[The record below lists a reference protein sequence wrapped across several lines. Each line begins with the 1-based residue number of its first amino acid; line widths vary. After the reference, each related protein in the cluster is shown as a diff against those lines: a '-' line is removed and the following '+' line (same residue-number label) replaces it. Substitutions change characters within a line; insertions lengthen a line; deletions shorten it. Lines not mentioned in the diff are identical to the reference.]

1 LTFLKG
7 CKIMLAMYDVIIV
20 GGGAS
25 GLACALTLASSR
37 SRGWSWAEGRTYL
50 VFDTGESDLHKAYL
64 KNVPGVQ
71 PMTGTQLLEVIK
83 EQIKDWGGVEF
94 SNEKVVEIKKDGEVY
109 KVYTETGK
117 EYSAKYVVL
126 AGGFKEFSIKGLELE
141 VVENPKS
148 PKPGRVMIKHKDFEA
163 MPNLFVVGTLAGLS
177 SHFTSCAGSGVEV
190 AIEILSRMA
199 GKRIVIHDVPQD

>member
-1 LTFLKG
+1 
-7 CKIMLAMYDVIIV
+7 MYDVIIV

-37 SRGWSWAEGRTYL
+37 GRGWSWAEGRTYL
-50 VFDTGESDLHKAYL
+50 VFDRGESDLHKAYL

-71 PMTGTQLLEVIK
+71 PMTGTQLLEVIR

-94 SNEKVVEIKKDGEVY
+94 SEEKVVEIKKEGEIY
-109 KVYTETGK
+109 KVYTEEGK

-148 PKPGRVMIKHKDFEA
+148 PKPGRVMIKHKDFEV

>member
-1 LTFLKG
+1 
-7 CKIMLAMYDVIIV
+7 MLAMYDVIIV

-37 SRGWSWAEGRTYL
+37 GRGWSWAEGRTYL

-148 PKPGRVMIKHKDFEA
+148 PKPGRVMIKHKDFEV

>member
-1 LTFLKG
+1 
-7 CKIMLAMYDVIIV
+7 MYDVIIV

-37 SRGWSWAEGRTYL
+37 GRNWDWAEGRTYL

-64 KNVPGVQ
+64 KNVPGIQ
-71 PMTGTQLLEVIK
+71 PITGTQLLEVIR

-94 SNEKVVEIKKDGEVY
+94 SEEKVVEIKKEGEIY
-109 KVYTETGK
+109 KVYTEVGK

-148 PKPGRVMIKHKDFEA
+148 PKLGRVMIKHKDFEA

>member
-1 LTFLKG
+1 
-7 CKIMLAMYDVIIV
+7 MYDVIIV

-25 GLACALTLASSR
+25 GLACALTLTSSR
-37 SRGWSWAEGRTYL
+37 GRNWDWAEGRTYL

-71 PMTGTQLLEVIK
+71 PMTGTQLLEVMR

-94 SNEKVVEIKKDGEVY
+94 SNERVVEIKKDGEVY

-117 EYSAKYVVL
+117 EYGAKYVVL

-148 PKPGRVMIKHKDFEA
+148 PKPGRVMIKHRDFEV

>member
-1 LTFLKG
+1 
-7 CKIMLAMYDVIIV
+7 MYDVIIV

-37 SRGWSWAEGRTYL
+37 GRNWDWAEGRTYL
-50 VFDTGESDLHKAYL
+50 VFDRGESDLNKAYL

-71 PMTGTQLLEVIK
+71 PMPGTQLLEVIK

-94 SNEKVVEIKKDGEVY
+94 SEEKVVEIKKEGEIY
-109 KVYTETGK
+109 KVYTEEGK

>member
-1 LTFLKG
+1 
-7 CKIMLAMYDVIIV
+7 MYDVIIV

-37 SRGWSWAEGRTYL
+37 GRGWSWAEGRTYL

-71 PMTGTQLLEVIK
+71 PMTGTQLLEVIR
-83 EQIKDWGGVEF
+83 EQIKNWGGVEF

>member
-1 LTFLKG
+1 
-7 CKIMLAMYDVIIV
+7 MYDVIIV

-37 SRGWSWAEGRTYL
+37 GRNWNWAEGRTYL
-50 VFDTGESDLHKAYL
+50 VFDRGESDLHKAYL
-64 KNVPGVQ
+64 KNVPGIQ
-71 PMTGTQLLEVIK
+71 PITGTQLLEVIK

-94 SNEKVVEIKKDGEVY
+94 SEEKVVEIKKEGEIY
-109 KVYTETGK
+109 KVYTEEGK

>member
-1 LTFLKG
+1 
-7 CKIMLAMYDVIIV
+7 MLAMYDVIIV

-37 SRGWSWAEGRTYL
+37 GRGWNWAEGKTYL

-71 PMTGTQLLEVIK
+71 PMTGTQLLEVIR

>member
-1 LTFLKG
+1 
-7 CKIMLAMYDVIIV
+7 MYDVIIV

-37 SRGWSWAEGRTYL
+37 GRGWSWAEGRTYL
-50 VFDTGESDLHKAYL
+50 VFDRGESDLNKAYL
-64 KNVPGVQ
+64 KNVPGIQ
-71 PMTGTQLLEVIK
+71 PITGTQLLEVIR

-94 SNEKVVEIKKDGEVY
+94 SEEKVVEIKKEEEVY
-109 KVYTETGK
+109 KVYTEAGK

-148 PKPGRVMIKHKDFEA
+148 PKPGRVMIKHKDFEV

>member
-1 LTFLKG
+1 MLT
-7 CKIMLAMYDVIIV
+7 MYDVIIV

-37 SRGWSWAEGRTYL
+37 GRGWSWAEGRTYL

-71 PMTGTQLLEVIK
+71 PMTGTQLLEVIR

-109 KVYTETGK
+109 KVYTEAGK

-148 PKPGRVMIKHKDFEA
+148 PKLGRVMIKHKDFEA

>member
-1 LTFLKG
+1 
-7 CKIMLAMYDVIIV
+7 MLAMYDVIIV

-37 SRGWSWAEGRTYL
+37 GRGWSWAEGRTYL

-71 PMTGTQLLEVIK
+71 PMTGTQLLEVIR

-109 KVYTETGK
+109 KVYTEAGK

>member
-1 LTFLKG
+1 
-7 CKIMLAMYDVIIV
+7 MYDVIIV

-37 SRGWSWAEGRTYL
+37 GRGWSWAEGRTYL

-71 PMTGTQLLEVIK
+71 PMTGTRLLEVIR

-109 KVYTETGK
+109 KVYTEAGK

-148 PKPGRVMIKHKDFEA
+148 PKLGRVMIKHKDFEA

>member
-1 LTFLKG
+1 
-7 CKIMLAMYDVIIV
+7 MYDVIIV

-37 SRGWSWAEGRTYL
+37 GRNWNWAEGRTYL

-71 PMTGTQLLEVIK
+71 PIAGTQLLEVIR

-94 SNEKVVEIKKDGEVY
+94 SEEKVVEIKKEGEIY
-109 KVYTETGK
+109 KVYTEEGK

-141 VVENPKS
+141 VVGNPKS
-148 PKPGRVMIKHKDFEA
+148 PKPGRVMIKHKDFEV

>member
-1 LTFLKG
+1 
-7 CKIMLAMYDVIIV
+7 MYDVIIV

-37 SRGWSWAEGRTYL
+37 GRGWNWAEGKTYL

-71 PMTGTQLLEVIK
+71 PITGTQLLEVIR

-109 KVYTETGK
+109 KVYTEEGK

-148 PKPGRVMIKHKDFEA
+148 PKPGRVMIKHRDFEA

>member
-1 LTFLKG
+1 
-7 CKIMLAMYDVIIV
+7 MYDVIIV

-37 SRGWSWAEGRTYL
+37 GRGWNWAEGRTYL
-50 VFDTGESDLHKAYL
+50 VFDRGESDLHRAYL

-71 PMTGTQLLEVIK
+71 PIAGTQLLEVIR

-94 SNEKVVEIKKDGEVY
+94 SEEKVVEIKKEGEIY
-109 KVYTETGK
+109 KVYTEEGK

-141 VVENPKS
+141 VAENPKS
-148 PKPGRVMIKHKDFEA
+148 PKPGRVMIKHKDFEV

>member
-1 LTFLKG
+1 
-7 CKIMLAMYDVIIV
+7 MYDVIIV

-37 SRGWSWAEGRTYL
+37 GRGWSWAEGRTYL
-50 VFDTGESDLHKAYL
+50 VFDTGGSDLHKAYL

-71 PMTGTQLLEVIK
+71 PIAGTQLLEVIK
-83 EQIKDWGGVEF
+83 EQIKNWGGVEF
-94 SNEKVVEIKKDGEVY
+94 SEEKVVEIKKEGEIY
-109 KVYTETGK
+109 KVYTEEGK

>member
-1 LTFLKG
+1 
-7 CKIMLAMYDVIIV
+7 MYDVIIV

-37 SRGWSWAEGRTYL
+37 GRGWSWAEGRTYL

-71 PMTGTQLLEVIK
+71 PMTGTQLLEVIRK
-83 EQIKDWGGVEF
+83 QIKDWGGVEF

-117 EYSAKYVVL
+117 EYGAKYLVL

-148 PKPGRVMIKHKDFEA
+148 PKPGRVMIKHRDFEA

-199 GKRIVIHDVPQD
+199 GKRVVIHDVPQD

>member
-1 LTFLKG
+1 
-7 CKIMLAMYDVIIV
+7 MLAMYDVIIV

-37 SRGWSWAEGRTYL
+37 GRNWDWAEGRTYL
-50 VFDTGESDLHKAYL
+50 VFDRGKSDLNKAYL

-71 PMTGTQLLEVIK
+71 PIAGTQLLEAIR

-94 SNEKVVEIKKDGEVY
+94 SEEKVVEIKKEGEIY
-109 KVYTETGK
+109 KVYTEERK

-148 PKPGRVMIKHKDFEA
+148 PKPGRVMIKHKDFEV

>member
-1 LTFLKG
+1 
-7 CKIMLAMYDVIIV
+7 MYDVIIV

-25 GLACALTLASSR
+25 GLACALTLASSKGR
-37 SRGWSWAEGRTYL
+37 NWDWAEGRTYL
-50 VFDTGESDLHKAYL
+50 VFDRGKSDLHKAYL
-64 KNVPGVQ
+64 KNVPAVQ
-71 PMTGTQLLEVIK
+71 PMPGTQLLEVIK

-94 SNEKVVEIKKDGEVY
+94 SEEKVVEIKKEGDIY
-109 KVYTETGK
+109 KVYAEEGK

-148 PKPGRVMIKHKDFEA
+148 PKPGRVMIRHKDFEV

>member
-1 LTFLKG
+1 
-7 CKIMLAMYDVIIV
+7 MYDVIIV

-37 SRGWSWAEGRTYL
+37 ERGWSWAEGRTYL
-50 VFDTGESDLHKAYL
+50 VFDRGESDLNKAYL
-64 KNVPGVQ
+64 KNVPGIQ
-71 PMTGTQLLEVIK
+71 PITGTQLLEVIR

-94 SNEKVVEIKKDGEVY
+94 SEEKVVEIKKEEEVY
-109 KVYTETGK
+109 KVYTEAGK

-148 PKPGRVMIKHKDFEA
+148 PKPGRVMIKHKDFEV